1 MSGGSY
7 DYECYRVEEEYVG
20 RMYDREMNLLMF
32 DLVKVLHDL
41 EWWQSGDYGEE
52 TYQKTLSEFK
62 DKWFDGDRVERLQN
76 IITEATDKLRTE
88 LLAMIGKDGERDE

>member
-7 DYECYRVEEEYVG
+7 GYECYRVEEAYVG
-20 RMYDREMNLLMF
+20 HMYDHEMNLLMF

-52 TYQKTLSEFK
+52 AYQKTLSEFK
-62 DKWFDGDRVERLQN
+62 EKWFDGDRVERLQN
-76 IITEATDKLRTE
+76 IITEETDKLRTE
-88 LLAMIGKDGERDE
+88 LMAMIGMDGEVKQ